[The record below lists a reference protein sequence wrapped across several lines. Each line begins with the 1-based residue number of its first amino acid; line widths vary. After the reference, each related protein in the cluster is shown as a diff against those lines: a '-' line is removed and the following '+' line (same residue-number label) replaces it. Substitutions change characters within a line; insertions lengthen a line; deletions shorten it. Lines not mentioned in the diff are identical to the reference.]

1 MEQPKKSATTTALTA
16 ALALVGSL
24 AIALAPCAFGAEP
37 IAATAQ
43 QPLRDPWVPPEA
55 RHPSKTP
62 PSEGAELRAQ
72 VERKLKRA
80 FDEADVGGS
89 GSLTRDQ
96 ARAGGFGFVARHF
109 DEIDRERR
117 GAVRF
122 EDVKRY
128 LLERGARLD

>member
-1 MEQPKKSATTTALTA
+1 MKSPDKPRSTPLF
-16 ALALVGSL
+16 G
-24 AIALAPCAFGAEP
+24 AIAIVAGVCLNVAPAVIAAEP

-55 RHPSKTP
+55 RQRSKAP
-62 PSEGAELRAQ
+62 PSEGADLRAQ

-80 FDEADVGGS
+80 FDDADVSRS

-96 ARAGGFGFVARHF
+96 ARAGGLGFVARHF
-109 DEIDRERR
+109 DEIDRGRR

-122 EDVKRY
+122 DDVKRY
-128 LLERGARLD
+128 LVERGARLD